1 MMLIRAFQ
9 IPAVVLLGAAAYF
22 YSRDYKDAAFA
33 AAVLA
38 VCSFFLNIRFQIK
51 QRVDA
56 RRAAEREAA
65 LPDDDASG

>member
-1 MMLIRAFQ
+1 MLIRAFQ
-9 IPAVVLLGAAAYF
+9 MVAVVLLGAAAYF
-22 YSRDYKDAAFA
+22 YSRDDKDAAIA

-56 RRAAEREAA
+56 RRMAEQNAA
-65 LPDDDASG
+65 LPDDEASG